1 MISHHDCYS
10 YWFHYWLT
18 FSHFMPPFSFC
29 YYFYLMCY
37 FQIITS
43 SLNCPLSDCL
53 IHFLSLFMKP
63 LLSHSQKINLRSFL
77 HLISS
82 SYASLPK
89 SSSYLLMA
97 LSLSFLLPMVH
108 CSSSRMEPYLTC
120 LMLILALIQ
129 LPFHLY
135 RLNGHS

>member
-1 MISHHDCYS
+1 
-10 YWFHYWLT
+10 
-18 FSHFMPPFSFC
+18 MPPFIFC
-29 YYFYLMCY
+29 YYFFLLCY

-43 SLNCPLSDCL
+43 SINCSLSDCL
-53 IHFLSLFMKP
+53 IHSLFLFMKR
-63 LLSHSQKINLRSFL
+63 LLSHSQRINLRSFL

-89 SSSYLLMA
+89 NSSYLLMA
-97 LSLSFLLPMVH
+97 LSLSSLLPMVH
-108 CSSSRMEPYLTC
+108 CSSSKMESYLTC